1 MRRAPLFTPSDR
13 RALLTLFAILTVLL
27 VAFWFVSSRP
37 QSSDV
42 AAEPID
48 SVGFVDS
55 MRRLDESHW
64 NGWADRRRR
73 AKPFPF
79 NPNTADSATF
89 VRLGLPTWISGR
101 ICHYRNAGGRFR
113 RKEDLLKIYGL
124 SRQDYAMLEPYIRIS
139 ASENRHALSYDSSR
153 RSASTFDTTDY
164 PRKFRQKTMV
174 DLNRADS
181 VTLMRVPGIG
191 AYFANRILRYRDRL
205 GGYVSASQLCE
216 IKNFPKETVSWFT
229 AEGKPT
235 EKIRINSLPF
245 RELLRHPYLNFEQ
258 TKAICNY
265 RAKFGVIRNLK
276 ELSNSEAFTPE
287 DLSRLEPYV
296 RFD

>member
-13 RALLTLFAILTVLL
+13 RALLTLTVLL
-27 VAFWFVSSRP
+27 AVMVVVFWFVSSRP

-42 AAEPID
+42 VAEPID
-48 SVGFVDS
+48 SVGFIDS
-55 MRRLDESHW
+55 MRRLEERPW
-64 NGWADRRRR
+64 NGSTVRGRL

-79 NPNTADSATF
+79 DPNTADSATF

-124 SRQDYAMLEPYIRIS
+124 SRRDYAMLEPYIRIP
-139 ASENRHALSYDSSR
+139 APANHRALPFELSR
-153 RSASTFDTTDY
+153 RTASAFDTADY

-174 DLNRADS
+174 DLNHADS

-191 AYFANRILRYRDRL
+191 SYFASRILRYRERL
-205 GGYVSASQLCE
+205 GGYVNTSQLYE
-216 IKNFPKETVSWFT
+216 IKNFPQEAVSWFT
-229 AEGKPT
+229 SGKKPS
-235 EKIRINSLPF
+235 KMLRINFLSF

-265 RAKFGVIRNLK
+265 RDKFGRISNLQ
-276 ELSNSEAFTPE
+276 ELSNNEAFTPE

>member
-1 MRRAPLFTPSDR
+1 
-13 RALLTLFAILTVLL
+13 
-27 VAFWFVSSRP
+27 
-37 QSSDV
+37 
-42 AAEPID
+42 
-48 SVGFVDS
+48 
-55 MRRLDESHW
+55 
-64 NGWADRRRR
+64 
-73 AKPFPF
+73 
-79 NPNTADSATF
+79 
-89 VRLGLPTWISGR
+89 
-101 ICHYRNAGGRFR
+101 
-113 RKEDLLKIYGL
+113 
-124 SRQDYAMLEPYIRIS
+124 MLEPYIRIS